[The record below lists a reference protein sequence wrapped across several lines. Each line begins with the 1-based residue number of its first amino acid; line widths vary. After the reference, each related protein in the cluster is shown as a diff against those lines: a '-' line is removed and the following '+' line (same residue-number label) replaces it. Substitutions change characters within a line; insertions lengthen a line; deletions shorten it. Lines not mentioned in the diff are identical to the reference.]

1 MHPRNSL
8 SAVRGFLLSLGL
20 LAACAAIFASPAA
33 AAKSSIRV
41 GIGDQNPSMFS
52 HPKYQELDMKM
63 SRYFFPWN
71 GMKDDYQVTRATQ
84 YLAAAKAS
92 GVSVLFHISTDNFAL
107 KKAKLPTVKAY
118 TAELKKI
125 VPYFRALGVKEWGV
139 WNEANHASQPTYK
152 NPKRAA
158 EFFRAMYQVVG
169 SKDKIVALDVLD
181 QGGVDTYQR
190 RFYAALSKTYR
201 KRAKIVGIHNYG
213 DVNRNRTTYTS
224 KMISTSRKYNR
235 STKFWFT
242 ETGALVEFG
251 KSFKCSTS
259 RAGKRM
265 KNVFN
270 LAKRYKRSGVE
281 RILLYNWNGPGCG
294 KARFDAG
301 LVTPDGTPRANYYA
315 LAKLL
320 KNYSR

>member
-1 MHPRNSL
+1 M
-8 SAVRGFLLSLGL
+8 
-20 LAACAAIFASPAA
+20 FADP
-33 AAKSSIRV
+33 
-41 GIGDQNPSMFS
+41 N
-52 HPKYQELDMKM
+52 YQALNMKM

-71 GMKDDYQVTRATQ
+71 GMKDPYQVTLATQ
-84 YLAAAKAS
+84 YMAAARAS

-107 KKAKLPTVKAY
+107 KKAKLPSTKAY

-158 EFFRAMYQVVG
+158 DFFKAMYGVVG
-169 SKDKIVALDVLD
+169 SKEKIVALDVLD

-190 RFYAALSKTYR
+190 RFYQALSKTYR
-201 KRAKIVGIHNYG
+201 KRAKVVGLHNYG

-224 KMISTSRKYNR
+224 KMIKESRKYNR

-259 RAGKRM
+259 RAGLRM
-265 KNVFN
+265 KNVFS
-270 LAKRYKRSGVE
+270 LAKKYKSQGVE
-281 RILLYNWNGPGCG
+281 RVLLYNWNGPGCG
-294 KARFDAG
+294 KQRFDAG
-301 LVTPDGTPRANYYA
+301 LVGPDGTPRANYRA
-315 LAKLL
+315 LVKLL
-320 KNYSR
+320 PGYSR